1 MVLHLVYFASFIQN
15 ILGRRE
21 ENTRTNLGATSKKCT
36 HHNRNLIK
44 NFWEEFI
51 MPAAFQ
57 AVQYHLHI
65 KLCIDTVCLDMA
77 LGSVVDTYH
86 YFGGTCCVH
95 LKGALKLIL
104 LTPSWLS
111 VASVS
116 KFLRYLGYHVP
127 NNRVSHFRISKPW
140 YSPPWQPQISQNI
153 LTYWII
159 LAGLFFLSFLF
170 FVGVWNLV
178 CDCIGV

>member
-36 HHNRNLIK
+36 LHNRNLIK

-57 AVQYHLHI
+57 ALQSQLHI
-65 KLCIDTVCLDMA
+65 KKGIDTVCLDMA
-77 LGSVVDTYH
+77 FCSLVDTYH

-95 LKGALKLIL
+95 LKCALKLML
-104 LTPSWLS
+104 LTPS
-111 VASVS
+111 
-116 KFLRYLGYHVP
+116 
-127 NNRVSHFRISKPW
+127 
-140 YSPPWQPQISQNI
+140 
-153 LTYWII
+153 
-159 LAGLFFLSFLF
+159 
-170 FVGVWNLV
+170 
-178 CDCIGV
+178 

>member
-1 MVLHLVYFASFIQN
+1 
-15 ILGRRE
+15 
-21 ENTRTNLGATSKKCT
+21 
-36 HHNRNLIK
+36 
-44 NFWEEFI
+44 

-104 LTPSWLS
+104 LTPS
-111 VASVS
+111 
-116 KFLRYLGYHVP
+116 
-127 NNRVSHFRISKPW
+127 
-140 YSPPWQPQISQNI
+140 
-153 LTYWII
+153 
-159 LAGLFFLSFLF
+159 
-170 FVGVWNLV
+170 
-178 CDCIGV
+178 